1 MSNVARW
8 APVSGIL
15 YVILWVLVIFA
26 FEDDQGDSDAEIL
39 AWYAD
44 SGNRDK
50 QTATY
55 FLVLAASLCF
65 VWFLSN
71 LRGRLAGAE
80 GTAGVKTALAFGAG
94 LVAVTLWTAASA
106 VWISLSF
113 AVDDSDEFVVD
124 PNMERL
130 FGVLGYALWFG
141 GTTIALLVVLC
152 VALVGLKGQLIPR
165 WLAWV
170 SILVAILM
178 LASFAFIPFLIWL
191 GWVLVVS
198 LVWLFWKPKADVAVP
213 AAPAG

>member
-15 YVILWVLVIFA
+15 YVILWALVIFA
-26 FEDDQGDSDAEIL
+26 FEDDQGDSDADIVS
-39 AWYAD
+39 WYAD
-44 SGNRDK
+44 SGNRDR
-50 QTATY
+50 QLVTY

-71 LRGRLAGAE
+71 LRGRLALAE
-80 GTAGVKTALAFGAG
+80 GTAGVRTTLAFGAG
-94 LVAVTLWTAASA
+94 LVAVTLWTIAAA
-106 VWISLSF
+106 IWISVAF

-130 FGVLGYALWFG
+130 FGVFGYALWFG

-152 VALVGLKGQLIPR
+152 TALVGLRGQLIPK

-198 LVWLFWKPKADVAVP
+198 LVWLFWKPAP
-213 AAPAG
+213 EAPAPAS

>member
-1 MSNVARW
+1 MSNLARW

-15 YVILWVLVIFA
+15 YVILWALVIFV
-26 FEDDQGDSDAEIL
+26 FEDDQGDSDAEIA

-44 SGNRDK
+44 SSNRD
-50 QTATY
+50 QTLATY
-55 FLVLAASLCF
+55 FLILAASLCF

-71 LRGRLAGAE
+71 LRGRLAQAE
-80 GTAGVKTALAFGAG
+80 GAAGVKTALAFGAG
-94 LVAVTLWTAASA
+94 LVAVTMWTIASA
-106 VWISLSF
+106 IWISVAF

-152 VALVGLKGQLIPR
+152 VALVGLRGQLIPT

-170 SILVAILM
+170 SILVAITM
-178 LASFAFIPFLIWL
+178 LLSFAFLPFLIWL

-198 LVWLFWKPKADVAVP
+198 LVWLFWKPAP
-213 AAPAG
+213 EAPAPAS